1 MYAILSHHISGTELL
16 CFTLVMARENK
27 GTERDSEGVGWDM
40 SIPQK
45 LFIDWLLNGSLFP
58 ETSASIPFPLFFEV
72 VFIDKT

>member
-1 MYAILSHHISGTELL
+1 MVWGVAWEPATTS
-16 CFTLVMARENK
+16 R
-27 GTERDSEGVGWDM
+27 GVGWDM